1 MPVDRKPMR
10 FAHSEG
16 HTDVCYDENGDYL
29 LTCGSDGDVRIYK
42 DFDDSDPKSFRVG
55 DHVTV
60 LAVKNEKIV
69 TASDNAV
76 QAFTFPEG
84 SPDGILT
91 RFTAPVNHLCFNQ
104 SGTVLAAGSS
114 DFNVKVVTIA
124 DGSQRLLKGHT
135 APVLSV
141 TIDPKD
147 QYIASSS
154 CDGTVKIWK
163 LEDQSCLTTLSI
175 LPKVNDSRISKTMC
189 RLSWQPMSG
198 KYLAVPVDK
207 GIKIYERNS
216 WENIFNLDD
225 GSHSELVSIVSWS
238 PCGNYIA
245 SSSICG
251 EIFIWK
257 LSSKTV
263 IERINHESKQAISGL
278 VWNPRGN
285 RELAYT
291 DNQGQFGVCEG
302 VISKE
307 DEQEDGNNNIAASNH
322 SMDDSLLATAV
333 DGDSDDEQ
341 LIIAKKKQ
349 KKSNAWI
356 DEEAED
362 DDDDDDEFKDI
373 RKLKAVLAAPLDFGD
388 GENDVDGDTAS
399 EVSAQPTAKKEVI
412 HTPYVPTL
420 QPAFQ
425 PSATP
430 AHLMHRFMVW
440 NSVGI
445 VRCHKEDEISS
456 IEVEFHD
463 ASTHHP
469 LHLTNHLNHTMAA
482 LSSTALLL
490 ACKVQDDMTS
500 KLVCIHFGSWD
511 NSKEWTVEMP
521 AEESIQTVAV
531 GSSFVAVTTNK
542 RFLRVFTIGG
552 VQRHVFSLP
561 GPVVCTSGR
570 DCQLMV
576 VYHLDNPIPGEQ
588 ALAAKFLDL
597 RENII
602 TEERVTLS
610 EKSTLSWVGF
620 TENLTPVTVDSAG
633 VVRMLSRSFGS
644 SIWSPVCMTKSNMK
658 NKSDNYWVV
667 GLDEKNQQIRCIYC
681 KGSSYPPTLPR
692 PVLVL
697 LPLQLPLCEIAT
709 EKGQLEEAYLRSQL
723 LFGDEEGDSESASR
737 IKTAEIQGIMKL
749 FALACKSDRE
759 FRAVELCELLPDAH
773 SVSLAIKYAALTRR
787 MNLANRLDALARQKA
802 GLETAEEFE
811 DELPEPGPPI
821 RQGHKRTQSNRPGR
835 YCRTVSRPEQSGEEE
850 EMEEDEM
857 EENGMVDNGLDE
869 NLGEESDT
877 PSGEERRSL
886 ANLNNRDSR
895 SNHVVKQ
902 PRPPPSPAPSHSSS
916 QGRSNPFRVGSQSN
930 KTAGKSFFDSV
941 EEEKKSLMNRNKISP
956 ESKPGQKKKGKQTTL
971 LKRQSRKEQQAADVI
986 TLSEEEQ
993 KSQKKSVKKN
1003 GFNLW
1008 YEENKESLLEAEST
1022 LSDTELIKLAMR
1034 KWKSLGDG
1042 EKSEWNEK
1050 AKDTAI
1056 RRDDRDDLK
1065 KRKRKTC
1072 EDENEDTSNT
1082 LNVAKRKAKEIST
1095 GGTTTKLAGFVY
1107 KKD

>member
-147 QYIASSS
+147 QYIVSITLRGFHRKQFMVLNILVTNKFLCQFLVCSSFYTN
-154 CDGTVKIWK
+154 DKIIK
-163 LEDQSCLTTLSI
+163 FSYIIKVMSIACITLTHTSCLTTLSI
-175 LPKVNDSRISKTMC
+175 LPKVNDARISKTMC

-257 LSSKTV
+257 LSNKTV
-263 IERINHESKQAISGL
+263 IERINHESKQAICGL

-399 EVSAQPTAKKEVI
+399 EVSAQQTAKKEVI

-430 AHLMHRFMVW
+430 VHLMHRFMVW

-697 LPLQLPLCEIAT
+697 LPLQLPLCEMAT
-709 EKGQLEEAYLRSQL
+709 EKGQLE
-723 LFGDEEGDSESASR
+723 
-737 IKTAEIQGIMKL
+737 
-749 FALACKSDRE
+749 LACKSDRE

-802 GLETAEEFE
+802 GLETTEEFE

-850 EMEEDEM
+850 EMEWKRM
-857 EENGMVDNGLDE
+857 EWKIMDGMRK
-869 NLGEESDT
+869 
-877 PSGEERRSL
+877 RRSL
-886 ANLNNRDSR
+886 ANLNNRDAR

-916 QGRSNPFRVGSQSN
+916 QGRSNPFRVVSQNDDFIS
-930 KTAGKSFFDSV
+930 TL
-941 EEEKKSLMNRNKISP
+941 SLFKAP
-956 ESKPGQKKKGKQTTL
+956 EPKAGQKKKGKQTTL
-971 LKRQSRKEQQAADVI
+971 LKTQSRKEQQAADAI

-993 KSQKKSVKKN
+993 QSQKKSVKKN

-1008 YEENKESLLEAEST
+1008 YEENKESLLEAESA

-1042 EKSEWNEK
+1042 EKSEWNNK
-1050 AKDTAI
+1050 AKDTVNS
-1056 RRDDRDDLK
+1056 RDDRDDLK